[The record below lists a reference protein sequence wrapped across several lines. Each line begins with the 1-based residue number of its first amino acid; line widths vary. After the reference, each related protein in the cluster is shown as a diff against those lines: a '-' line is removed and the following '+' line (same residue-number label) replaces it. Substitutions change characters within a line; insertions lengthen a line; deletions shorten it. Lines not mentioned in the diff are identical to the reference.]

1 MGLANTAG
9 AKQQQ
14 VFRLQQPGGLPRQA
28 LELLPVAGLEV
39 LVVKTVETL
48 LPGEMGAAQQAL
60 LASDLPLV
68 QLQFTEGVEELARAP
83 AVSLSLFCQRLPV
96 AAEARQLE
104 LFQEKRQCRFYR
116 R

>member
-1 MGLANTAG
+1 MSR
-9 AKQQQ
+9 
-14 VFRLQQPGGLPRQA
+14 F
-28 LELLPVAGLEV
+28 EM
-39 LVVKTVETL
+39 LVVKPIEPF

-83 AVSLSLFCQRLPV
+83 AVSRSLFCQRLPV

-104 LFQEKRQCRFYR
+104 LLEQQRQSRFHR